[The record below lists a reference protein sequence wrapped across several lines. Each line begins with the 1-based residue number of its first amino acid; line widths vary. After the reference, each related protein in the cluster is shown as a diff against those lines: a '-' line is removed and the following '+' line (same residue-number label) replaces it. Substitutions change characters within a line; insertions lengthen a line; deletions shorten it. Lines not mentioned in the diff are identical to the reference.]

1 MFKNLNYDL
10 QRVLEQDPAAKSK
23 IEVLLL
29 YPCIH
34 ALISYRIAH
43 FFYKHKRFFIARL
56 LSQLTRFFTG
66 IEIHPG
72 ATIGKGLL
80 IDHGMGVVMGETAEV
95 GDNVTLYHGVTL
107 GGTGKDKGKRHPTVG
122 NNVLIGSGAKVLGPI
137 NIGDNAKIGANAVV
151 LHDVPEGATAVG
163 LRAKNIVKIPK
174 TSAIIEIKDFKG
186 RKKKIFNEM
195 VI

>member
-1 MFKNLNYDL
+1 MFKKLNYDL
-10 QRVLEQDPAAKSK
+10 ERVLNEDPAAKSK

-43 FFYKHKRFFIARL
+43 ALYSKKWFFLARFI
-56 LSQLTRFFTG
+56 SQLSRFFTG

-72 ATIGKGLL
+72 AKIGKGLF
-80 IDHGMGVVMGETAEV
+80 IDHGMGVVIGETAEV

-107 GGTGKDKGKRHPTVG
+107 GGTGKDTGKRHPTVED
-122 NNVLIGSGAKVLGPI
+122 NVLIGTGAKVLGPI
-137 NIGDNAKIGANAVV
+137 TIGRGAKIGANAVV
-151 LHDVPEGATAVG
+151 VKNVPAKATAVG
-163 LRAKNIVKIPK
+163 SPAKNIERV
-174 TSAIIEIKDFKG
+174 TTTTIIEISDIKG

>member
-1 MFKNLNYDL
+1 MFKNLDYDL
-10 QRVLEQDPAAKSK
+10 QRVLDEDPAAKSK

-56 LSQLTRFFTG
+56 LSQLARFFTG

-72 ATIGKGLL
+72 ATIGRGLF
-80 IDHGMGVVMGETAEV
+80 IDHGMGVVIGETAEI

-151 LHDVPEGATAVG
+151 LHDVPEGVTAVG

-174 TSAIIEIKDFKG
+174 VSAIIEIKDFKG